1 METFSL
7 LVAIG
12 LAGTAFAMAPTQ
24 ERQDLIDGR
33 VSPQGMLVE
42 GQGRTSPRGITRLQ
56 VMPIEGGLQTLVS
69 TLRITDRNGSVH
81 LLPRVRGNAFF
92 VTDLESIVV
101 LEAYDSNA
109 VPTRMTVID
118 FDGRGL
124 FTQRVR
130 VMTDPSLSN
139 DGQFLAYRS
148 IEGVVVLDL
157 DTFETTLH
165 PLLDLFAAGPDGLL
179 AGVLPGEGNVVTF
192 LDGQSETAAVHLPA
206 RPIRMA
212 FSEDG
217 SALLLLTS
225 RELLSVM
232 LDSGRSRT
240 LYRSPADRELRDLR
254 VSPGQVTI
262 GLRKIVRDRIS
273 GSVVVLTASGRVLG
287 PSSGPGILPMS
298 APIPAVLVGSI
309 PWPLT
314 PNAQHP
320 VGNTYAEY
328 QNYGGG
334 PYLHPG
340 VDIFGADLQP
350 VYAVRDGVVKAVL
363 TTSGQYHWRVA
374 IGDSGGAAT
383 VEGYL
388 YAHLDLPSITVNVG
402 DVVTQ
407 GQHLGDL
414 VPWPVAGFTH
424 THFARIEDSGT
435 QWNGSWLCTENPHLN
450 LQNQSELQAPVFE
463 PAVGAD
469 TFAFCVNQT
478 SNYLDPGQL
487 VGQVDIIA
495 HVGDRIGTSYVCAV
509 QELRY
514 TIYPAGF
521 PGSPVI
527 DDKLAV
533 FFDMDLDTYQN
544 GPIDPFLVDL
554 FYKQDST
561 CDTRGDYGSR
571 EFFHILTNSNGDQ
584 VYEASDMQEAW
595 DTVPLPDGDYVIEV
609 TATDVAG
616 NSTTASMIVTTKNH

>member
-42 GQGRTSPRGITRLQ
+42 GQGRTSPRGTTRLQ

-240 LYRSPADRELRDLR
+240 LYRSPADRELRDLLSQGVEVEGAIGRLPAPGDAEVVEVRGVDLIERGVFGAPEVAAIASPLTVRRAMLGQPRGRRQQYRATPGGRDEEPTRHAGHR
-254 VSPGQVTI
+254 V
-262 GLRKIVRDRIS
+262 LRARWCVRS
-273 GSVVVLTASGRVLG
+273 SGR
-287 PSSGPGILPMS
+287 
-298 APIPAVLVGSI
+298 
-309 PWPLT
+309 
-314 PNAQHP
+314 P
-320 VGNTYAEY
+320 VRHRPTRARTWR
-328 QNYGGG
+328 
-334 PYLHPG
+334 PRSW
-340 VDIFGADLQP
+340 QP
-350 VYAVRDGVVKAVL
+350 RA
-363 TTSGQYHWRVA
+363 
-374 IGDSGGAAT
+374 
-383 VEGYL
+383 
-388 YAHLDLPSITVNVG
+388 
-402 DVVTQ
+402 
-407 GQHLGDL
+407 
-414 VPWPVAGFTH
+414 
-424 THFARIEDSGT
+424 
-435 QWNGSWLCTENPHLN
+435 
-450 LQNQSELQAPVFE
+450 
-463 PAVGAD
+463 
-469 TFAFCVNQT
+469 
-478 SNYLDPGQL
+478 
-487 VGQVDIIA
+487 
-495 HVGDRIGTSYVCAV
+495 
-509 QELRY
+509 
-514 TIYPAGF
+514 
-521 PGSPVI
+521 
-527 DDKLAV
+527 
-533 FFDMDLDTYQN
+533 
-544 GPIDPFLVDL
+544 
-554 FYKQDST
+554 
-561 CDTRGDYGSR
+561 
-571 EFFHILTNSNGDQ
+571 
-584 VYEASDMQEAW
+584 
-595 DTVPLPDGDYVIEV
+595 
-609 TATDVAG
+609 
-616 NSTTASMIVTTKNH
+616 